1 MQYPDFKLPNYLS
14 HYNHIKNKLSIIN
27 NIIYFTKEPY
37 PPVPLLPTN
46 CIISMALRIYD
57 KYSHCGR
64 DKLVGW
70 IRTIAYHIK
79 LSELL
84 NKICTA
90 CPICLLKKVHP
101 LRHTPPTIKIQT
113 TYPYELVVGDLLS
126 MPNQGRYK
134 YIFTVVDHYSKHLAV
149 WPIKDKSS
157 QTVADTLEKHILPT
171 MLMCPKALLSDNGKE
186 FQGKP
191 FQDMLKKYN
200 IKPLHSASYHCK
212 SHRAIERINRTCQQL
227 LRVNAEDTL
236 DWPSILQHTVMCYN
250 KSRHESLRTSPA
262 EFLLRQSHEP
272 NKKPNLTTQ
281 DTQYWR
287 VGNPS
292 FKSYKAGTL
301 VMKITPRVGNRD
313 YYKLQNLY
321 TGPYVILNVH
331 QGECDPVDERSF
343 SRNWRPSDES
353 CEVAADDLTNEFLGH
368 QEVQDSVQNNE
379 QESEEDE
386 EEARESGSSDPP
398 GEIIYTLTPMSFPS
412 QIPQNPGLGVPFT
425 QPITQPPTQPL
436 ITWTRRNISS
446 PIVNNF
452 QPPGQ
457 MQMHRSTPAD
467 FKTPPFVMPD
477 LTKPPPPFT
486 PAYKNNNF
494 SPIQPIPQVYTHTPV
509 FTSPPPVNHTPD
521 IKTPPPYVPRQ
532 IFTPPLN
539 NSVPFSPPKSSHHH
553 TPPSSIVPKLP
564 PVIQRNKLPDFSPAL
579 NELNKSP
586 KGYQPPPQN
595 YFSPN
600 NNNNFN
606 NNSTNLN
613 NTPINDR
620 TSYTPPYGDKK
631 YIDLINENASPLKQP
646 NFNFSPRKQEVPT
659 NEGLSADQ
667 ALSPKRELISDGENE
682 SSVQPIPELQ
692 PHTDE
697 RPQSRYRPSSPS
709 IMKTRSQTRKENQS

>member
-1 MQYPDFKLPNYLS
+1 
-14 HYNHIKNKLSIIN
+14 
-27 NIIYFTKEPY
+27 
-37 PPVPLLPTN
+37 
-46 CIISMALRIYD
+46 
-57 KYSHCGR
+57 
-64 DKLVGW
+64 
-70 IRTIAYHIK
+70 
-79 LSELL
+79 
-84 NKICTA
+84 
-90 CPICLLKKVHP
+90 
-101 LRHTPPTIKIQT
+101 
-113 TYPYELVVGDLLS
+113 
-126 MPNQGRYK
+126 
-134 YIFTVVDHYSKHLAV
+134 
-149 WPIKDKSS
+149 
-157 QTVADTLEKHILPT
+157 
-171 MLMCPKALLSDNGKE
+171 
-186 FQGKP
+186 
-191 FQDMLKKYN
+191 
-200 IKPLHSASYHCK
+200 
-212 SHRAIERINRTCQQL
+212 
-227 LRVNAEDTL
+227 
-236 DWPSILQHTVMCYN
+236 
-250 KSRHESLRTSPA
+250 
-262 EFLLRQSHEP
+262 
-272 NKKPNLTTQ
+272 
-281 DTQYWR
+281 
-287 VGNPS
+287 
-292 FKSYKAGTL
+292 
-301 VMKITPRVGNRD
+301 MKITPRVGNRD
-313 YYKLQNLY
+313 FYKLQNLY

-331 QGECDPVDERSF
+331 QGGTSYRIRSIDDRCILTNVHHTQLRLWASPDKVLLKNPDFYAYYNLYRPLTPLESHRYSEECDPVDERSF

-353 CEVAADDLTNEFLGH
+353 CEVAADDLTDEFLGD

-425 QPITQPPTQPL
+425 QPISQPLTQTITQPISQPITQAPTQPL

-457 MQMHRSTPAD
+457 MQMHRPNPAD

-486 PAYKNNNF
+486 PAYENNNF
-494 SPIQPIPQVYTHTPV
+494 SPIQPIPQVYTPTPA
-509 FTSPPPVNHTPD
+509 FTSPPPISHTPD

-553 TPPSSIVPKLP
+553 TPPSSIVPKLS

-606 NNSTNLN
+606 NNSSTNLN

-692 PHTDE
+692 QHTDE